1 MLSRTLKNLE
11 ENGMVMHSVYGE
23 KMPVEMV
30 FSITDFGSSLIKIL
44 EPLITWSG
52 ENVSKVSKYRLIYV
66 TK

>member
-1 MLSRTLKNLE
+1 
-11 ENGMVMHSVYGE
+11 MVMHSVYGE

-30 FSITDFGSSLIKIL
+30 LSITDFGFSLIKIL

>member
-30 FSITDFGSSLIKIL
+30 LSITDFGFSLIKIL